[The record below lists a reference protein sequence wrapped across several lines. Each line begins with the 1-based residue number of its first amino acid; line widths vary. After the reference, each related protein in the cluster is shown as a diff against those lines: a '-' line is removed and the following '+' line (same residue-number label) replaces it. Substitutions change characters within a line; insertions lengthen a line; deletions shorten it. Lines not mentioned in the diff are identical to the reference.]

1 MATLDTIMQM
11 QQSGMSEAEITNT
24 LQTQGVPPKEINDAL
39 NQAQVKSAVTQSES
53 NQKPMAQVPS
63 PYGEQQQMP
72 TGQPQQQMPT
82 GQPQQQ
88 TTAGQP
94 QDQMQ
99 PAANDPYQ
107 NYYQDTP
114 QAYTGDE
121 YYQQPTYDTET
132 ITEIAEQVI
141 SEKFKEFNNKTGDI
155 ATFRSV
161 TQDKIDDM
169 NTRLKRIETTID
181 KLQQAIIQKIG
192 EFGDNT
198 ASIKKDLSGLHDTT
212 SKLMNP
218 LIDNYRELQK
228 ITKKNKK

>member
-1 MATLDTIMQM
+1 
-11 QQSGMSEAEITNT
+11 
-24 LQTQGVPPKEINDAL
+24 
-39 NQAQVKSAVTQSES
+39 
-53 NQKPMAQVPS
+53 
-63 PYGEQQQMP
+63 MP